1 MNQEATRETSAETST
16 RLAHERTD
24 VAMER
29 TRMAA
34 ERTLMAWIR
43 TSLSMI
49 SFGFTILKF
58 FEYLQ
63 SSQGDLSHQFHAE
76 RARHLGLALLSLGT
90 LILIPAIIQ
99 NYNLMRKLSI
109 SEGKSPW
116 TLSLIVAILV
126 GSLGLLAFLSS
137 IFQWMF

>member
-1 MNQEATRETSAETST
+1 MNQEATKETSGEVST
-16 RLAHERTD
+16 RLARDRTD
-24 VAMER
+24 AAMTR

-43 TSLSMI
+43 TALSMI
-49 SFGFTILKF
+49 TFGFTILKF

-63 SSQGDLSHQFHAE
+63 QSQGARGQFHGE
-76 RARHLGLALLSLGT
+76 RPRHLGLVLISLGT

-99 NYNLMRKLSI
+99 NYTLMRKLSI
-109 SEGKSPW
+109 PEGKSPW

-137 IFQWMF
+137 IFRWIF

>member
-1 MNQEATRETSAETST
+1 
-16 RLAHERTD
+16 
-24 VAMER
+24 
-29 TRMAA
+29 
-34 ERTLMAWIR
+34 
-43 TSLSMI
+43 MI